1 MRRFDRP
8 TPILVRQYTRL
19 RTGDAPGTSCVTAQN
34 CDGAC
39 EDFCVFNARVCK
51 TDVTRPS
58 AAPATGSQVGRERVA
73 AAADGLVTSP
83 WHTRARKSVNPIPV
97 LSVDERFWDFCVQ
110 CATNC
115 AGIERHCVRGP
126 REGAFNTSS
135 STSGAQIHHST
146 FTARERWRRRIL
158 PGRRR
163 PRVCAAARAARNA
176 IGIEDA
182 TAGSSF
188 GARERPN
195 TATPARARSPL
206 LRAKQAYP
214 AKLAHAE

>member
-1 MRRFDRP
+1 MQAVCVLS
-8 TPILVRQYTRL
+8 THTL
-19 RTGDAPGTSCVTAQN
+19 RTRVRWITV
-34 CDGAC
+34 

-58 AAPATGSQVGRERVA
+58 AAPATGSQVSSERVA
-73 AAADGLVTSP
+73 ATAENPESSP

-97 LSVDERFWDFCVQ
+97 LSVDERFGDFCVQ

>member
-1 MRRFDRP
+1 MQAVCVLS
-8 TPILVRQYTRL
+8 THTL
-19 RTGDAPGTSCVTAQN
+19 RTRVRRIN
-34 CDGAC
+34 V
-39 EDFCVFNARVCK
+39 EDFCVFIARVCHG
-51 TDVTRPS
+51 DVS
-58 AAPATGSQVGRERVA
+58 GCVAAAATGSQVSSERVA
-73 AAADGLVTSP
+73 GAATAPDMSP

>member
-1 MRRFDRP
+1 MQAVCVLS
-8 TPILVRQYTRL
+8 THTL
-19 RTGDAPGTSCVTAQN
+19 RTRVRWITV
-34 CDGAC
+34 
-39 EDFCVFNARVCK
+39 EDFCVFNARVCHG
-51 TDVTRPS
+51 DESRHVAARP
-58 AAPATGSQVGRERVA
+58 TGSQVGSERVGRA
-73 AAADGLVTSP
+73 ATCLDSSP

-163 PRVCAAARAARNA
+163 PRCALLRGPREMQSESRMRPRARASVLASARTPPRRLGRALRFSEQNKR
-176 IGIEDA
+176 
-182 TAGSSF
+182 TSQT
-188 GARERPN
+188 GAE
-195 TATPARARSPL
+195 
-206 LRAKQAYP
+206 
-214 AKLAHAE
+214 

>member
-1 MRRFDRP
+1 MQAVCVLS
-8 TPILVRQYTRL
+8 THTL
-19 RTGDAPGTSCVTAQN
+19 RTRVRWITV
-34 CDGAC
+34 
-39 EDFCVFNARVCK
+39 EDVCVFNARVCK
-51 TDVTRPS
+51 TDGTRPS

-206 LRAKQAYP
+206 LRANPWKLW
-214 AKLAHAE
+214 KLAHAK

>member
-1 MRRFDRP
+1 MQAVCVLS
-8 TPILVRQYTRL
+8 THTL
-19 RTGDAPGTSCVTAQN
+19 RTRVRWITV
-34 CDGAC
+34 
-39 EDFCVFNARVCK
+39 EDFCVFIARVCK

-58 AAPATGSQVGRERVA
+58 GAPATGSQVGSERVGRA
-73 AAADGLVTSP
+73 ATCLDSSP

-97 LSVDERFWDFCVQ
+97 LSVDVRFWDFCVQ

-126 REGAFNTSS
+126 HEGAFNTSS

-206 LRAKQAYP
+206 LRAKRAYP
-214 AKLAHAE
+214 AKLSHAE

>member
-1 MRRFDRP
+1 MA
-8 TPILVRQYTRL
+8 LVRARKQAAGVQLAHTL
-19 RTGDAPGTSCVTAQN
+19 RTRARRITA
-34 CDGAC
+34 
-39 EDFCVFNARVCK
+39 EDFSFFTARVCK